1 MLEKLADLDAQH
13 AVAVA
18 GGGEKYVARHHA
30 RGKLTARERIELLLD
45 PGSAFLEL
53 SPLAGWGSDFT
64 VGASV
69 VTGIGVVE
77 GVECMISA
85 NDPTVKGGASNPW
98 TVKKIFRASQIA
110 EENNLPTISLVESGG
125 ADLPTQKEI
134 FIPGGKLFRDLT
146 RASARRQPTIA
157 LVFGNSTAGGA
168 YVPGMSDYTVFVRGG
183 AKVFLG
189 GPPLVKMATGEES
202 DDESLG
208 GAEMHARV
216 SGLADY
222 LAEDEHDAIRIGRRI
237 VARLNRRKPRAP
249 RARPALAPQPS
260 GCRWL
265 SVQSASERLE
275 TRSRFAEPDADPE
288 GLLDLIPTDLKEP
301 FDPREVIVR
310 IVDGTSERNGRPFD
324 EFKPLYGTSLVTGWA
339 EIHGRPVGILAN
351 AQGVL
356 FSEEAQKATQF
367 IQLANS
373 ADTPLLFLHNTT
385 GYMVGKDYEQGGIIK
400 HGAMMINA
408 VSNST
413 VPHLS
418 VIMGASYGAGN
429 YGMNGRAFDPRF
441 LFTWPSAKS
450 AVMGPAQLA
459 GVLEI
464 VAQQS
469 AESKGETFDA
479 EGVQGRQGLRRGL
492 GRGAVAALLPV
503 RDALRR
509 RRHRPPR
516 HPYRARDLPE
526 RHRERSDQGRR
537 RIRGVP
543 TVISRLLVA
552 NRGEIARRVFATCR
566 RLGIETRGGPLRR
579 RRAPAVR
586 GRGRRR
592 RPAAR
597 ATRPRTPTCA
607 STRSSRRR
615 APCRRRR
622 GPPGLRLPLRER
634 RLRARRD
641 RRGPHLG
648 RPAARGDRGDG
659 RQGPCQG
666 DRARRP
672 AFPSCRRLTSRPRPT
687 SRCWSRRPPAVVGA
701 ACVSY
706 APSTGSPA
714 EIEAARAEAAV
725 GLRGRHGLRRAVRRG
740 RPPRRGAGRR
750 RRSSSVVALG
760 HP

>member
-1 MLEKLADLDAQH
+1 MTSLGGRAADEERGGVSRPNREAMLAKLADLDAQH

-18 GGGEKYVARHHA
+18 GGGKKYVDRHHA
-30 RGKLTARERIELLLD
+30 RGRLTARERIELLLD

-77 GVECMISA
+77 GVECLISA

-146 RASARRQPTIA
+146 RSSARKQPTIA
-157 LVFGNSTAGGA
+157 LVSGNSTAGGA

-237 VARLNRRKPRAP
+237 VARLNRRGGRADV
-249 RARPALAPQPS
+249 RPL
-260 GCRWL
+260 
-265 SVQSASERLE
+265 SERHAARQASTSLSQSVAE
-275 TRSRFAEPDADPE
+275 FAEPDADPE
-288 GLLDLIPTDLKEP
+288 GLLDLIPADLKEP

-310 IVDGTSERNGRPFD
+310 IVDGTSHRNARPFD

-339 EIHGRPVGILAN
+339 ELHGRPIGILAN

-367 IQLANS
+367 IQLANQT
-373 ADTPLLFLHNTT
+373 DTPLLFLHNTT

-400 HGAMMINA
+400 HGAQMLNA

-429 YGMNGRAFDPRF
+429 YGMNGRAYDPRF

-459 GVLEI
+459 GVLSI
-464 VAQQS
+464 VARAAAEAKGQPYDEEGDAGMRAMVEQMVEEQS
-469 AESKGETFDA
+469 LPYALSGMLYDD
-479 EGVQGRQGLRRGL
+479 GVID
-492 GRGAVAALLPV
+492 P
-503 RDALRR
+503 RDTR
-509 RRHRPPR
+509 
-516 HPYRARDLPE
+516 
-526 RHRERSDQGRR
+526 
-537 RIRGVP
+537 
-543 TVISRLLVA
+543 TVLAICLSV
-552 NRGEIARRVFATCR
+552 
-566 RLGIETRGGPLRR
+566 IEN
-579 RRAPAVR
+579 APWT
-586 GRGRRR
+586 G
-592 RPAAR
+592 
-597 ATRPRTPTCA
+597 
-607 STRSSRRR
+607 
-615 APCRRRR
+615 
-622 GPPGLRLPLRER
+622 
-634 RLRARRD
+634 
-641 RRGPHLG
+641 
-648 RPAARGDRGDG
+648 ARGYGVFR
-659 RQGPCQG
+659 
-666 DRARRP
+666 
-672 AFPSCRRLTSRPRPT
+672 T
-687 SRCWSRRPPAVVGA
+687 
-701 ACVSY
+701 
-706 APSTGSPA
+706 
-714 EIEAARAEAAV
+714 
-725 GLRGRHGLRRAVRRG
+725 
-740 RPPRRGAGRR
+740 
-750 RRSSSVVALG
+750 
-760 HP
+760 